1 MAESPQDFTRA
12 EDTVLNLSDKF
23 AANAN
28 AKTVYGEP
36 VHAGSRTIIP
46 VAKIGYLL
54 GATSGGRNGETV
66 GGGSGGGGVGAR
78 PVGYI
83 EITDAGSRYIELSA
97 IKKTLVVIAL
107 GFVTGYLFRGS
118 RNTRGDKGK

>member
-1 MAESPQDFTRA
+1 MAETPQDFTRA

-83 EITDAGSRYIELSA
+83 EITDAGSRYVEVSA
-97 IKKTLVVIAL
+97 VKKTIVVITL
-107 GFVTGYLFRGS
+107 GFVVGYLFRGF
-118 RNTRGDKGK
+118 RNTR

>member
-1 MAESPQDFTRA
+1 MAETPQDFTRA
-12 EDTVLNLSDKF
+12 EDTVLSLSDKF

-66 GGGSGGGGVGAR
+66 GGGGGGGGGGAR
-78 PVGYI
+78 PVGCI
-83 EITDAGSRYIELSA
+83 ERTESGDRYVEVSA
-97 IKKTLVVIAL
+97 VKKTIAIVAL
-107 GFVTGYLFRGS
+107 GFVAG
-118 RNTRGDKGK
+118 